1 MNLNKTTAR
10 TLRVGII
17 IGMALI
23 AIGLILS
30 ALGYGNS
37 MLSAGI
43 LILIISPL
51 AGVIAS
57 FAALATEKD
66 WFWAS
71 IAAILLAI
79 TVVGMVLA
87 ALRWFRPPRSAQEW
101 ETSGRALPPSS

>member
-10 TLRVGII
+10 MLRIGIV

-30 ALGYGNS
+30 ALGYGDS

-43 LILIISPL
+43 LILIVSPL

-79 TVVGMVLA
+79 TAVGMGLA
-87 ALRWFRPPRSAQEW
+87 ALRWLCRPRS
-101 ETSGRALPPSS
+101 SR